1 MQWINQKSLIC
12 YDFGKNMNREND
24 IEISKLVIEK
34 KLLLESLKRNTN
46 EFERKEI
53 KKKIMLIDGMIFKSR
68 HLDEEMRKPVYSNE
82 K

>member
-1 MQWINQKSLIC
+1 
-12 YDFGKNMNREND
+12 MNREND

-68 HLDEEMRKPVYSNE
+68 HLDEEIRKPVYSNE

>member
-1 MQWINQKSLIC
+1 MIL
-12 YDFGKNMNREND
+12 
-24 IEISKLVIEK
+24 KLVIEK

>member
-1 MQWINQKSLIC
+1 
-12 YDFGKNMNREND
+12 MNREND

-68 HLDEEMRKPVYSNE
+68 HLDEEMRKTVYSNE

>member
-1 MQWINQKSLIC
+1 MFTGIAEET
-12 YDFGKNMNREND
+12 GKIQTIREND

>member
-1 MQWINQKSLIC
+1 
-12 YDFGKNMNREND
+12 MNREND

>member
-1 MQWINQKSLIC
+1 
-12 YDFGKNMNREND
+12 MNREND

-68 HLDEEMRKPVYSNE
+68 HLNEEMRKPVYSNE